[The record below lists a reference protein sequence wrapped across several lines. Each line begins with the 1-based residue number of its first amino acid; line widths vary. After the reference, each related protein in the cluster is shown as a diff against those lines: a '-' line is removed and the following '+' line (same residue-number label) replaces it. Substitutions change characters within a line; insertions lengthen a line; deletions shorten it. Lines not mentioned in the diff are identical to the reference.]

1 MGDLR
6 LLEDGS
12 ERGGAFDAD
21 VVAADTAGEGRSE
34 DGERAAVSRGADTKA
49 NTRGAAAHLRW
60 EIIVSLRTAA
70 SAEAP
75 SLPMRL
81 LSILRGMGVGAQ

>member
-1 MGDLR
+1 MTRKRTHYGYLWGGGTPEVGDLR

-34 DGERAAVSRGADTKA
+34 DGERAAPCQGALT
-49 NTRGAAAHLRW
+49 
-60 EIIVSLRTAA
+60 
-70 SAEAP
+70 
-75 SLPMRL
+75 
-81 LSILRGMGVGAQ
+81 